1 MNVAELAE
9 QSVERLGERMI
20 LNFEGERFTN
30 VQFLHWSRRLQRAFS
45 RLGLCR
51 GNVAALCMANH
62 PLVFSVFQGIFRT
75 GGTAVPVMFLCA
87 VPELRYIFSDTGAMG
102 VVTDDFSLPRVR
114 EAVQDLRHIQ
124 WIVVHGGENR
134 PGASPPEYRLESLLE
149 EDPLESLPRMDD
161 EDVAIMIYTAGTTG
175 KPKGAMLTHS
185 NLVASAEAANEAA
198 EFDRWEGPLI
208 GMSAMPMA
216 HIFGVGVMNA
226 GYLVPEE
233 IEGYSVQMAWFETE
247 RFMQLI
253 QQNRCTSVVVVPTM
267 LALILSHPKLSQYDL
282 SSLKQVVSGAA
293 PLPQEIARAFSERF
307 GCSIREIY
315 GQTEST
321 GIGSANRLSKPYRPG
336 SAGQAYFNTELRVFD
351 DNDRPVP
358 PGVRG
363 EIVLRGPVVMKGY
376 HNRPRET
383 AETLRGGWLHTGDI
397 GTLDEDGYLYISDRK
412 KDLIIRGGE
421 NIYPGQLEEILYN
434 HRGVR
439 EAAVVGSPD
448 PIYGEKVVA
457 FVVVKENVRLAEKE
471 LTDFM
476 RAQLSSFKVPSK
488 FYFIDTLPKSLVGK
502 VLKRELRERAAREEE
517 ITVECKGDQVR

>member
-1 MNVAELAE
+1 
-9 QSVERLGERMI
+9 
-20 LNFEGERFTN
+20 
-30 VQFLHWSRRLQRAFS
+30 
-45 RLGLCR
+45 
-51 GNVAALCMANH
+51 
-62 PLVFSVFQGIFRT
+62 
-75 GGTAVPVMFLCA
+75 
-87 VPELRYIFSDTGAMG
+87 
-102 VVTDDFSLPRVR
+102 
-114 EAVQDLRHIQ
+114 
-124 WIVVHGGENR
+124 
-134 PGASPPEYRLESLLE
+134 
-149 EDPLESLPRMDD
+149 
-161 EDVAIMIYTAGTTG
+161 
-175 KPKGAMLTHS
+175 
-185 NLVASAEAANEAA
+185 
-198 EFDRWEGPLI
+198 
-208 GMSAMPMA
+208 
-216 HIFGVGVMNA
+216 MNA

-471 LTDFM
+471 LIDFM

-517 ITVECKGDQVR
+517 ITA

>member
-1 MNVAELAE
+1 
-9 QSVERLGERMI
+9 
-20 LNFEGERFTN
+20 
-30 VQFLHWSRRLQRAFS
+30 
-45 RLGLCR
+45 
-51 GNVAALCMANH
+51 
-62 PLVFSVFQGIFRT
+62 
-75 GGTAVPVMFLCA
+75 
-87 VPELRYIFSDTGAMG
+87 
-102 VVTDDFSLPRVR
+102 VR

-149 EDPLESLPRMDD
+149 EDPLENLPRMDD
-161 EDVAIMIYTAGTTG
+161 EDVAVMIYTAGTTG

-208 GMSAMPMA
+208 AMSAMPMA

-321 GIGSANRLSKPYRPG
+321 GIGSANRLSEPYRPG